1 MESSN
6 SEVIQPV
13 APVESEKTLK
23 QSEVNDLVGRVRKE
37 AREDGYNKAKLEIDS
52 TKAAGIT
59 PDQVRTL
66 VNEQAEQKAREYAAN
81 QLINEFGG
89 KMVAAKERYPDFD
102 QVVGKVNFEKAATL
116 IPWINSLDNSAD
128 VMYDIAKHP
137 SKFASLINL
146 RDQPALAMDEL
157 KNLSSS
163 IKTNQKSKSLP
174 AIDEPLDKIKPST
187 SGIDSGS
194 MTVRDYK
201 KASWLKG

>member
-6 SEVIQPV
+6 NEVVQP
-13 APVESEKTLK
+13 PVETEKMLK

-37 AREDGYNKAKLEIDS
+37 AREDGYNKAKLE
-52 TKAAGIT
+52 TEKTGNVT
-59 PDQVRTL
+59 PDQIRQL
-66 VNEQAEQKAREYAAN
+66 VNEQADQKAREYAAN

-137 SKFASLINL
+137 AKFASLINL
-146 RDQPALAMDEL
+146 RDQPALALEEL

-163 IKTNQKSKSLP
+163 ISRNKKSQELP

-194 MTVRDYK
+194 MTIRDYK
-201 KASWLKG
+201 KQSWLKG

>member
-6 SEVIQPV
+6 SEVVQ
-13 APVESEKTLK
+13 APVETEKMLK

-37 AREDGYNKAKLEIDS
+37 AREDGYNKAKLEVDA
-52 TKAAGIT
+52 TTAVT
-59 PDQVRTL
+59 PDQIRQL
-66 VNEQAEQKAREYAAN
+66 VNEQADQKARELAAN
-81 QLINEFGG
+81 QLINEFGN

-102 QVVGKVNFEKAATL
+102 QVVGKINFEKAATL

-146 RDQPALAMDEL
+146 RDQPALALEEL

-163 IKTNQKSKSLP
+163 IKTNQKSQSLP
-174 AIDEPLDKIKPST
+174 TIDEPLDKIKPST
-187 SGIDSGS
+187 TGIDSGS
-194 MTVRDYK
+194 MTIRDYK
-201 KASWLKG
+201 KQSWLRG